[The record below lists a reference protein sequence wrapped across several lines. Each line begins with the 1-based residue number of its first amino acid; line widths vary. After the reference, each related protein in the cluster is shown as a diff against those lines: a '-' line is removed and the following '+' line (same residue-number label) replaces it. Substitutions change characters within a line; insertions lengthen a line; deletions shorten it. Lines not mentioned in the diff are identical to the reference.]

1 MKYQLDYPGCFDG
14 EVHGRGWLQTFFG
27 WHNDDH
33 HHSSLALFTPAAV
46 PRPAYGAYPE
56 RFTHRVPRVALPP
69 AAVHINPLTADALTV
84 VPVAAAPDET
94 STKVS
99 SLTGRS
105 KLLAALRRPTLV
117 AAIAT

>member
-1 MKYQLDYPGCFDG
+1 MAR
-14 EVHGRGWLQTFFG
+14 GRGQRRDVCDRGQRDEGRITRRG
-27 WHNDDH
+27 RAAARVPPP
-33 HHSSLALFTPAAV
+33 SLDL
-46 PRPAYGAYPE
+46 AYGAYPE
-56 RFTHRVPRVALPP
+56 RFTHGVPRVALPP

-84 VPVAAAPDET
+84 LPVAAAPDET

-99 SLTGRS
+99 SLIGRS